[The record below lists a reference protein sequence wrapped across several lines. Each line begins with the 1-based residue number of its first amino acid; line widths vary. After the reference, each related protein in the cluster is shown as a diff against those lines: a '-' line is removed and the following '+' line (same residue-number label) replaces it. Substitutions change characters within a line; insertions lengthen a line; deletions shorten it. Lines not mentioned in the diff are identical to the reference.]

1 MQRMTREDPQLKI
14 RLPAALKAKI
24 ETAAQA
30 ASRTINAEVV
40 SRLQQSFDA
49 GGLTEAL
56 RQDLLEFVN
65 AAIDERIGERPAA
78 PAKTSRTRKK

>member
-49 GGLTEAL
+49 SELTEV
-56 RQDLLEFVN
+56 R
-65 AAIDERIGERPAA
+65 AARSSAA
-78 PAKTSRTRKK
+78 A